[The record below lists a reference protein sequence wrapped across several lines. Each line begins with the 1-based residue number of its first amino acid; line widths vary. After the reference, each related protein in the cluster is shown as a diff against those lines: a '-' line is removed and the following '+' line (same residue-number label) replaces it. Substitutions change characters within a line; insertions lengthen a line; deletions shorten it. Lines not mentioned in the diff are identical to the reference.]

1 MAESHDDEFL
11 QAVKIYMLSYA
22 NGWET
27 ILPILVWLR
36 IISIKSLLEVLKKLL
51 SKNKSLSD
59 CKERLRQQSD

>member
-27 ILPILVWLR
+27 ILPILV
-36 IISIKSLLEVLKKLL
+36 
-51 SKNKSLSD
+51 
-59 CKERLRQQSD
+59 